1 MVLTLGLLI
10 QEQLVLHCV
19 KMSIETFVF
28 IIYLQTVLSGL
39 MAVIALYKYQQRN
52 HVVRLIGLLY
62 AISFVCNVMSMTL
75 RQTRWSEFINI
86 PGSIFD
92 ITFVVICAVIY
103 NYVFKKKYQAVFIA
117 VIALFL
123 VGAVLNLLLVQKLK
137 IDSFNKFSGSFI
149 IILFTTSFFY
159 RLMVEM
165 PTMHL
170 HRLPMFWFNS
180 GFLLF
185 CSGALFLY
193 AFTDYLIHV
202 LDDDLKLYWSF
213 HNLLFI
219 VMDLLILVGIRYDW
233 IAQREKLSTR
243 NNPS

>member
-1 MVLTLGLLI
+1 
-10 QEQLVLHCV
+10 
-19 KMSIETFVF
+19 MSLETYVF
-28 IIYLQTVLSGL
+28 IVYLQTVLSGL
-39 MAVIALYKYQQRN
+39 VAVIALYKFKQRN
-52 HVVRLIGLLY
+52 HVVRLIGMIY
-62 AISFVCNVMSMTL
+62 ALSFACNVTSLSFMNTKLISY
-75 RQTRWSEFINI
+75 INI
-86 PGSIFD
+86 PGAIFD
-92 ITFVVICAVIY
+92 IAFVVIITIIF
-103 NYVFKKKYQAVFIA
+103 NYAFKKRYQLIFIS
-117 VIALFL
+117 VITLFL
-123 VGAVLNLLLVQKLK
+123 VGALLNLIFLQQLK
-137 IDSFNKFSGSFI
+137 IDSFTKFSGSFLI
-149 IILFTTSFFY
+149 IVFATIYFY
-159 RLMVEM
+159 RLMIEM

-219 VMDLLILVGIRYDW
+219 VMDILILVGIRYDW
-233 IAQREKLSTR
+233 IAQRERLLTK